1 MTVGEQEEIF
11 ERWIQE
17 HKGLVLKVV
26 RANAVNGDDR
36 NDLFQEIVF
45 QIWRSIPSFQAK
57 AKISTWVYRVALNTA
72 MVWRRS
78 EGKHRH
84 LRDPLC
90 VSNEPSD
97 SDGSP
102 SKRLENQEELD
113 WLYEEIRRLP
123 AVDRS
128 LALLYL
134 DARSY
139 KEIAN
144 ILGISMTHVG
154 VKLNRLKRHLG
165 DTYRRR
171 SR

>member
-84 LRDPLC
+84 LQDPLC